1 MVLVSSFPVWR
12 KELLVLVTGFCWYFF
27 IICACVWVKICQG
40 KVQQE
45 KSTEFCSE
53 ANETMNSYCS
63 CKCNL
68 DWAALKV
75 VTSLAVSVKTGC
87 CRKAWTRENGS
98 STLTKNNPR
107 KTRFSEQE
115 PSALYQGE
123 DCNGKLSIAGKC
135 LCDLCFQLYRS
146 LR

>member
-45 KSTEFCSE
+45 KSTDFCSE

-107 KTRFSEQE
+107 KTRFFWTGTFSSVSGKRIVMGSWVLQG
-115 PSALYQGE
+115 SASVI
-123 DCNGKLSIAGKC
+123 CASSC
-135 LCDLCFQLYRS
+135 TDL
-146 LR
+146 